1 MSHEALLARLARLD
15 AQDRA
20 WLLGELPPEMR
31 RKLMEGIDE
40 DEALPI
46 TLPPAAAPQGWE
58 SIDPQQCAL
67 VLEAEPA
74 WLISAATRA
83 CEAKWREKL
92 LQNLSAR
99 RRHEVEVADRAA
111 RALNLRAA
119 GLVLAACRDRISE
132 GIATVGASAS
142 RGGFAALVD
151 QMRSRFS

>member
-1 MSHEALLARLARLD
+1 MSRDALLARLARLD
-15 AQDRA
+15 EQDRA

-31 RKLMEGIDE
+31 RKLMDGLAE
-40 DEALPI
+40 DETASMA
-46 TLPPAAAPQGWE
+46 PAPAPTPQGWE
-58 SIDPQQCAL
+58 SVDPQQGAM

-92 LQNLSAR
+92 LNHLSAR
-99 RRHEVEVADRAA
+99 RRHEVEAADRAA
-111 RALNLRAA
+111 RTLNPRAA
-119 GLVLAACRDRISE
+119 GLVLAACRDRLAD
-132 GIATVGASAS
+132 GAASAGVSSS

>member
-1 MSHEALLARLARLD
+1 VSREALLARLARLD

-31 RKLMEGIDE
+31 RTLIDGLDE
-40 DEALPI
+40 DAALPI
-46 TLPPAAAPQGWE
+46 TLPPAPAPQGWE
-58 SIDPQQCAL
+58 SIDPQQGAL

-92 LQNLSAR
+92 LQHLPAR
-99 RRHEVEVADRAA
+99 HRHEVEVADRAG
-111 RALNLRAA
+111 RTLNLRAA
-119 GLVLAACRDRISE
+119 GLVLAACRDRIAE
-132 GIATVGASAS
+132 GAATVGTSAP
-142 RGGFAALVD
+142 RGGFAALVE